1 MMDERRQLKGRN
13 EEQYNVLNRQIHRK
27 CIEAKEIW
35 MNDNCKEIEELGKRD
50 QQLMYE
56 KVKEITYKKKTT
68 TSTGIKKRDGTV
80 VMEADATL
88 QRWTEYIGELFTD
101 DRAETLDVNN
111 SGEDPPIM
119 KAEVQAALKKIKKG
133 KAKGDDG
140 IAGEMLEAL
149 DEYGVDLLTEI
160 ARQVYENGERVAQMY
175 KSTFITLPKIP
186 GTLECNKHSTI
197 SIMSQITKN
206 NFTNGS
212 RCNEE

>member
-35 MNDNCKEIEELGKRD
+35 MNDNCEEIEELGKRD

-80 VMEADATL
+80 VMEADAIL
-88 QRWTEYIGELFTD
+88 ERWTEYIGELFTD

-111 SGEDPPIM
+111 NGEGPPIM
-119 KAEVQAALKKIKKG
+119 KAEVRAALKKIKK
-133 KAKGDDG
+133 KERQQ
-140 IAGEMLEAL
+140 EMI
-149 DEYGVDLLTEI
+149 G
-160 ARQVYENGERVAQMY
+160 
-175 KSTFITLPKIP
+175 
-186 GTLECNKHSTI
+186 
-197 SIMSQITKN
+197 
-206 NFTNGS
+206 
-212 RCNEE
+212 